1 VNRYAATLFALAVSG
16 GCALRAQAPPS
27 FVAEQKA
34 AYTAVK
40 NNLIR
45 AAEKMPE
52 ENYGFKPAPEIRSF
66 GELIAHIAGQAR
78 ACAMIRGGQRVVEF
92 DMTKTAKADLVAVL
106 KTSFEECDAA
116 WDAMND
122 TTAKETM
129 AGRGGPQT
137 KLSML
142 IARTITHENEEYGY
156 LAVYMRLKGVVPPS
170 SER

>member
-45 AAEKMPE
+45 AAEKMPD

-66 GELIAHIAGQAR
+66 GEMIAHIAGQGR
-78 ACAMIRGGQRVVEF
+78 ACAMIRGQQRQL
-92 DMTKTAKADLVAVL
+92 DTNKTAKADLVAVL

-122 TTAKETM
+122 TMAKETM

-142 IARTITHENEEYGY
+142 IARTTTHDNEEYGY

>member
-1 VNRYAATLFALAVSG
+1 VTRYAVTVLALAVSG
-16 GCALRAQAPPS
+16 SCVLSAQAPAS
-27 FVAEQKA
+27 FIAEQKT
-34 AYTAVK
+34 AYTNSK
-40 NNLIR
+40 NNLIK

-52 ENYGFKPAPEIRSF
+52 ENYGFKPVPEIRSF
-66 GELIAHIAGQAR
+66 GELIAHISGQAR
-78 ACAMIRGGQRVVEF
+78 ACAMIRGQQKQL
-92 DMTKTAKADLVAVL
+92 DTNKTAKADLVALL

-122 TTAKETM
+122 AIAKETM
-129 AGRGGPQT
+129 AGRGAPQT

-142 IARTITHENEEYGY
+142 IARTTTHNNEEYGY